1 MMERD
6 DFSIEAIARWDEHAF
21 YLLYDRY
28 YKALTYYASKL
39 TGVMD
44 ISEDLVQE
52 LFSEIYESR
61 LHFDSV
67 AHLNAYLYNSIH
79 NAATDYVRHKSVEL
93 SYIQRETEKNHGY
106 PLTEDGEEGLFWE
119 EFYHELF
126 MFVDRMPQRQREV
139 FLMYMD
145 GKKNSL
151 ACFARNGENPEEAG
165 YGHAETKDVSQV
177 ICDVAQSLV
186 RVSAVWQYSY
196 HQGMESEDLK
206 AFIVFFDHS
215 IIFF

>member
-93 SYIQRETEKNHGY
+93 SYIQRETEKNHAY
-106 PLTEDGEEGLFWE
+106 PLTEDGEEGLFRE

-145 GKKNSL
+145 GKKNKEIAEALHVSL
-151 ACFARNGENPEEAG
+151 
-165 YGHAETKDVSQV
+165 ETVKTQKKRAMAMLRRKMSP
-177 ICDVAQSLV
+177 QSYAMLFSLLSV
-186 RVSAVWQYSY
+186 
-196 HQGMESEDLK
+196 
-206 AFIVFFDHS
+206 
-215 IIFF
+215 

>member
-106 PLTEDGEEGLFWE
+106 PLTENGEEGLFWE

-145 GKKNSL
+145 GKKNKEIAEALHVSL
-151 ACFARNGENPEEAG
+151 ETVKTQKKRAMAMLRQKMSPKSYVMLLCFF
-165 YGHAETKDVSQV
+165 
-177 ICDVAQSLV
+177 
-186 RVSAVWQYSY
+186 SA
-196 HQGMESEDLK
+196 
-206 AFIVFFDHS
+206 
-215 IIFF
+215 

>member
-1 MMERD
+1 MKERD

-145 GKKNSL
+145 GKKNKEIAEALHVSL
-151 ACFARNGENPEEAG
+151 
-165 YGHAETKDVSQV
+165 ETVKTQKKRAMAMLRRKMSP
-177 ICDVAQSLV
+177 QSYAMLFSLLSV
-186 RVSAVWQYSY
+186 
-196 HQGMESEDLK
+196 
-206 AFIVFFDHS
+206 
-215 IIFF
+215 

>member
-1 MMERD
+1 MKERD

-93 SYIQRETEKNHGY
+93 SYIQRETEKNHGD

-145 GKKNSL
+145 GKKNKEIAEALHVSL
-151 ACFARNGENPEEAG
+151 
-165 YGHAETKDVSQV
+165 ETVKTQKKRAMAMLRRKMSP
-177 ICDVAQSLV
+177 QSYAMLFSLLSV
-186 RVSAVWQYSY
+186 
-196 HQGMESEDLK
+196 
-206 AFIVFFDHS
+206 
-215 IIFF
+215 

>member
-145 GKKNSL
+145 GKKNKEIAEALHVSL
-151 ACFARNGENPEEAG
+151 
-165 YGHAETKDVSQV
+165 ETVKTQKKRAMAMLRQKMSPKSYVMLL
-177 ICDVAQSLV
+177 SLLSV
-186 RVSAVWQYSY
+186 
-196 HQGMESEDLK
+196 
-206 AFIVFFDHS
+206 
-215 IIFF
+215 